1 MIKKID
7 NIYAQATDKQ
17 SFSFDGQVAQVFPD
31 MIQRSVPGYNQ
42 ILQNTAKFAQ
52 HFVTDDSHCYDLGC
66 SLGASSLAMSSGITA
81 NNVKI
86 VAVDNSAAM
95 LERCHHHI
103 DAFKHSTVIELH
115 EGDILNFPIEN
126 ATMVV
131 LNFTLQFIEQ
141 TQRKTLLEN
150 IYEGMQPGGVLL
162 LSEKICFESAL
173 DNQLMIDL
181 HHQFKRENGYSE
193 LEISQKR
200 SMLENVLVPETLD
213 DHLARLKAI
222 GFSRSQCWFQQYNFM
237 SMFAVK

>member
-7 NIYAQATDKQ
+7 NLYAQATDKQ

-42 ILQNTAKFAQ
+42 ILQNTAKFAE
-52 HFVTDDSHCYDLGC
+52 HFVTDNSNCYDLGC
-66 SLGASSLAMSSGITA
+66 SVGESSLDMSSGITA
-81 NNVKI
+81 SNVRI
-86 VAVDNSAAM
+86 IGVDNSDAM

-103 DAFKHSTVIELH
+103 DAFKHSTTIELY
-115 EGDILNFPIEN
+115 EGDIVDFPIEN

-131 LNFTLQFIEQ
+131 LNFTLQFIAQ
-141 TQRKTLLEN
+141 PQRKALLEN
-150 IYEGMQPGGVLL
+150 IYKGMKPGGVLL
-162 LSEKICFESAL
+162 LSEKICFDSAL

-213 DHLARLKAI
+213 DHLTRLKSI
-222 GFSRSQCWFQQYNFM
+222 GFSRYQCWLQQYNFI
-237 SMFAVK
+237 SMYAVK

>member
-7 NIYAQATDKQ
+7 NLYAQTTDKQ

-52 HFVTDDSHCYDLGC
+52 HFVTDNSNCYDLGC

-81 NNVKI
+81 DNVKI
-86 VAVDNSAAM
+86 IGVDNSAAM

-103 DAFKHSTVIELH
+103 DAFKHRTEIELH
-115 EGDILNFPIEN
+115 EGDIVDFPIEN

-131 LNFTLQFIEQ
+131 LNFTLQFIAQ
-141 TQRKTLLEN
+141 PQRKALLEN
-150 IYEGMQPGGVLL
+150 IYKGMQPGGVLL

-200 SMLENVLVPETLD
+200 SMLENVLVPETLE
-213 DHLARLKAI
+213 DHLTRLESI
-222 GFSRSQCWFQQYNFM
+222 GFSRRQCWLQQYNFI